1 MPYKSNIPFTQL
13 CHWMC
18 TEVVDFNHHDEPQC
32 ITTCSFGSALQ
43 FKSNDYL
50 DINPIKRARGCFVC
64 RSRSARESGGSSLGT
79 NCFTSRESTA
89 KNTHTCT
96 THRAQKRYG
105 LHPFARPSTQKMR
118 FSRCHSKQPT
128 TLSFAHMGFA
138 VETSYQYISYVSVAK
153 SMKKRI
159 QCSGPRILCHS
170 SGETI

>member
-1 MPYKSNIPFTQL
+1 MPYKSNIPFTQP

-18 TEVVDFNHHDEPQC
+18 TEVMDFNHHDEPLC
-32 ITTCSFGSALQ
+32 ITTCSFSSALQ

-118 FSRCHSKQPT
+118 FSGCHSKQPT
-128 TLSFAHMGFA
+128 TLRFTHMGFA
-138 VETSYQYISYVSVAK
+138 VETSYQYIFYVSVAK
-153 SMKKRI
+153 STKKRT
-159 QCSGPRILCHS
+159 QYFGPRILCRS
-170 SGETI
+170 NGGTI

>member
-1 MPYKSNIPFTQL
+1 M
-13 CHWMC
+13 
-18 TEVVDFNHHDEPQC
+18 DFNHHDEPQC
-32 ITTCSFGSALQ
+32 ITTCSFSLALL

-50 DINPIKRARGCFVC
+50 DINLIKRARGCFVC

-118 FSRCHSKQPT
+118 FSGCHSKQPT
-128 TLSFAHMGFA
+128 TLRFTRMGFA
-138 VETSYQYISYVSVAK
+138 VETSYQYIFYVSVAK
-153 SMKKRI
+153 STKRRT
-159 QCSGPRILCHS
+159 QYFGPRILCRS
-170 SGETI
+170 NGGTI